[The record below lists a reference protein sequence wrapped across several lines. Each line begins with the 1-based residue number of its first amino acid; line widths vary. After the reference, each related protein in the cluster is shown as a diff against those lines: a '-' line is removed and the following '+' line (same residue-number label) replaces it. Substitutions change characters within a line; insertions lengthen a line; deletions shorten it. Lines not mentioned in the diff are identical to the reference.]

1 MNKNIIVKQK
11 LELEALE
18 DNFHLPLSEIAHE
31 QFCKLDIYMQTIQL
45 EDGKDTWSYIWGS
58 RNYYASKA
66 YKHLVG
72 SQSVHP
78 AFQMDLDVM
87 LSTKAQSILFV
98 FTAEQTEYKRVH

>member
-45 EDGKDTWSYIWGS
+45 EDGKDT
-58 RNYYASKA
+58 
-66 YKHLVG
+66 
-72 SQSVHP
+72 
-78 AFQMDLDVM
+78 
-87 LSTKAQSILFV
+87 
-98 FTAEQTEYKRVH
+98 